1 MEAEEITRYAFNEG
15 SRYFD
20 EIAIV
25 GIETNDKVVRFSN
38 NEISISA
45 NVKRMNLNF
54 LFKKNRR
61 ILQSSLDSIS
71 KDSIKSHIKELRRKV
86 NLLPEYRDY
95 AELPDGPFKYKR
107 IKDIFD
113 KRILD
118 EEKIFNL
125 IEDAINYSIK
135 NGANRVCGSFES
147 SLSKIYLFT
156 SKNVEAFSQATS
168 AVLEIRALAKEKI
181 GKLSQNVNLKGKL
194 SEASGAATT
203 CGTKLKDLKPK
214 EVGEEA
220 GKLAK
225 ISENPIKVKEGRYDA
240 VLGRNAA
247 AVIFSEVGRHFSAF
261 FVDAN
266 LSCFANKIGKL
277 VANEIV
283 DIYDDGRIAGGIG
296 SIPFDAEGYP
306 TQKTQIISKGVA
318 KSYLHNSITAK
329 KFKTKST
336 GNAGWIIPMPHNIF
350 VSPKDWKEEELI
362 EEVKRG
368 IYINNLGY
376 LRYQDELSGDFS
388 AVLRDGIFLIENG
401 ELKKPIRDFRLNA
414 NLINFLKSIE
424 GISNKSIQTFHWWME
439 ARVPVFTPKVLVRN
453 LRFTLPIK

>member
-1 MEAEEITRYAFNEG
+1 V
-15 SRYFD
+15 S
-20 EIAIV
+20 
-25 GIETNDKVVRFSN
+25 
-38 NEISISA
+38 
-45 NVKRMNLNF
+45 
-54 LFKKNRR
+54 KK
-61 ILQSSLDSIS
+61 
-71 KDSIKSHIKELRRKV
+71 SIKSHIKQLARKTS
-86 NLLPEYRDY
+86 LLPEYKDY
-95 AELPDGPFKYKR
+95 AELPEGPFKYKK

-113 KRILD
+113 KKILD

-125 IEDAINYSIK
+125 IGEAIDSSLK
-135 NGANRVCGSFES
+135 NGAKRVCGSFKS

-156 SKNVEAFSQATS
+156 SKSVEAFSQATS
-168 AVLEIRALAKEKI
+168 AVLEIRALAKEKV
-181 GKLSQNVNLKGKL
+181 GKLAPQMDLKGKL

-203 CGTKLKDLKPK
+203 CGTKLKDLKA
-214 EVGEEA
+214 EEIGEEA

-225 ISENPIKVKEGRYDA
+225 LSENPIKAKEGRYDV

-247 AVIFSEVGRHFSAF
+247 AVIFGEVGRHFSAF

-277 VANEIV
+277 VASEIV
-283 DIYDDGRIAGGIG
+283 DIYDDGRIVGGIG

-306 TQKTQIISKGVA
+306 TQRTQIISKGTA

-329 KFKTKST
+329 KFNTKST

-376 LRYQDELSGDFS
+376 LRYQDELRGDFS
-388 AVLRDGIFLIENG
+388 AVLRDGVFLIENG
-401 ELKKPIRDFRLNA
+401 ELKKPIRDLRLNA

-424 GISNKSIQTFHWWME
+424 GISNKSVQTFHWWME

-453 LRFTLPIK
+453 LRFTLPIR